1 MTDTTV
7 SPSGRSTGVRT
18 HAGDVPF
25 SLPSIEEDDI
35 EAVTATL
42 RSRWLTTGGQSLE
55 FERELADYLG
65 VQHAVA
71 VASCTHALEICL
83 HYLGL
88 PAGSRVGVPD
98 WTFVSTAL
106 SAVHAGYQPVL
117 IDIEEHTL
125 NLSPVSLDAALDQ
138 GLDAVV
144 GVHFGG
150 SAVREDVH
158 LLCADRAVP
167 LVEDAA
173 HALGASDGNGLV
185 NGRRSLAACFSFY
198 ATKNLTSGE
207 GGAITTENGD
217 LADFARTFRLHGM
230 SRDAWKRYLPGDGFL
245 YDVNSA
251 GIKANFPDILAALAR
266 SQLRRFSQLQAR
278 RRRLVGRYRHNLA
291 QVRGISV
298 VPPQA
303 DPGSADHLM
312 VVLLPPGTS
321 RPRVVAELHGAGIST
336 SVHFQPLHLFRGMDK
351 HFVLGPTGVGT
362 ADRLAQRA
370 LSLPLYPDLTG
381 DQVDRVCD
389 ALALAVLRHAP

>member
-1 MTDTTV
+1 MTNITA
-7 SPSGRSTGVRT
+7 SPAGKSFDLQA
-18 HAGDVPF
+18 HAEVVPF
-25 SLPSIEEDDI
+25 SLPSIEDDDI

-55 FERELADYLG
+55 FERELAGYLG

-106 SAVHAGYQPVL
+106 SAIHAGYQPVL
-117 IDIEEHTL
+117 IDIEAHTL
-125 NLSPVSLDAALDQ
+125 NLSPAALDAALDH

-150 SAVREDVH
+150 SALSEDVH
-158 LLCADRAVP
+158 RLCADHSVP
-167 LVEDAA
+167 LIEDAA
-173 HALGASDGNGLV
+173 HALGASDGNGLI
-185 NGRRSLAACFSFY
+185 NGRRSVGACFSFY

-207 GGAITTENGD
+207 GGAITTQDAD

-230 SRDAWKRYLPGDGFL
+230 SRDAWKRYLPGDSVL

-266 SQLRRFSQLQAR
+266 SQLRRFPRLQAC
-278 RRRLVGRYRHNLA
+278 RRRLVSRYRHNLE
-291 QVRGISV
+291 QVRGLDL

-303 DPGSADHLM
+303 DSGSADHLM
-312 VVLLPPGTS
+312 VVLLPPGTP
-321 RPRVVAELHGAGIST
+321 RPDVVAELRRVGIST

-351 HFVLGPTGVGT
+351 HFALGPTGVET
-362 ADRLAQRA
+362 AGRLAQRA
-370 LSLPLYPDLTG
+370 LSLPLYPDLTD